1 MGCGNSRCHNGW
13 IRWNNSEYPCS
24 ACSQP
29 VVAAAPKPTVAVQL
43 ELPLT
48 APAEKV
54 EEGYEP
60 EPGTWAATARMM
72 AGPNP
77 SAEEAE
83 FWDRWKDQMKEAS
96 W

>member
-13 IRWNNSEYPCS
+13 IWWSNSEYPCS

-29 VVAAAPKPTVAVQL
+29 VVEVAPKPTIAVQL

-48 APAEKV
+48 APAE
-54 EEGYEP
+54 EFDHTEP
-60 EPGTWAATARMM
+60 PAGSWAATARMM

-77 SAEEAE
+77 SREEGE
-83 FWDRWKDQMKEAS
+83 FWDRWKDEMKEAS